1 MLVLKKFSR
10 NFSIIELISMILLT
24 ILFIFVGDRKIIIG
38 LPFLVIILYGMLK
51 NENKRKI
58 INQNLGM
65 FGAILYIFGL
75 SFSDYSGNRGNI
87 LMIISFL
94 TNIFYYK
101 NTKIELGYKKVMYM
115 FILIFSLGIIWTCFS
130 YDGLHSIGRF
140 IKVNKRFIDMFLL
153 INIIKEKKEFL
164 ILEKVFLF
172 CGGLVGGYYIYDY
185 VKNLKTLSMNL
196 GYRFGGFKNVAYSA
210 GLLMMVSLYVFGV
223 IWNTKSIKELKEKYY
238 YVIVLFLSL
247 SGLLLTKTR
256 AAILGFLAGVIFIVI
271 MKFSIKNFLLLLLAT
286 VIVFTALPKSI
297 KYRVTNI
304 TIKKDTE
311 NMNKVSDNFRRV
323 MWKGSIY
330 TWENNKIF
338 GAGARGTKYWVQK
351 YADENTDKDG
361 NILPG
366 ITRENF
372 SFGEAH
378 SIYLNLLAE
387 MGIFSILYFIQ
398 FFIFIPILI
407 LKNIGNSENMGE
419 KLGASSAIIGYF
431 VCGVVW
437 SIWGYFGTIQ
447 SIFQFM
453 LFILMFFY
461 INFNKMEK
469 KND

>member
-1 MLVLKKFSR
+1 MVIFKNNKFVN
-10 NFSIIELISMILLT
+10 NFNIIELMSITILM
-24 ILFIFVGDRKIIIG
+24 ILFIFVNDKKIIIG
-38 LPFLVIILYGMLK
+38 LPFLAIILYGMLK
-51 NENKRKI
+51 NKDKREI
-58 INQNLGM
+58 INKNLGIV
-65 FGAILYIFGL
+65 GAILFIFGL
-75 SFSDYSGNRGNI
+75 SFSEYSGDRGNI

-94 TNIFYYK
+94 TNVFYYK
-101 NTKIELGYKKVMYM
+101 NKKIELGYKRIMYM
-115 FILIFSLGIIWTCFS
+115 FILIFVLGIIWTCFS
-130 YDGLHSIGRF
+130 YDGLHSVGRF

-185 VKNLKTLSMNL
+185 IKNLKTLSMNL
-196 GYRFGGFKNVAYSA
+196 GYRFEGFKNIAYSA
-210 GLLMMVSLYVFGV
+210 GLLMMVSLYVIGV

-271 MKFSIKNFLLLLLAT
+271 MKFSIKNFLLLLVAT
-286 VIVFTALPKSI
+286 TIVFTALPKSI

-338 GAGARGTKYWVQK
+338 GAGARGTKYWIQK
-351 YADENTDKDG
+351 YADENVDKDG

-366 ITRENF
+366 ITRKGF
-372 SFGEAH
+372 TYGEAH

-398 FFIFIPILI
+398 FFIFIPMLI
-407 LKNIGNSENMGE
+407 LKNIKNKEDMGE
-419 KLGASSAIIGYF
+419 KLGASSAIVGYF
-431 VCGVVW
+431 IYGVVW

-453 LFILMFFY
+453 VFILMFFY
-461 INFNKMEK
+461 IKSRK
-469 KND
+469 IKIS

>member
-1 MLVLKKFSR
+1 
-10 NFSIIELISMILLT
+10 
-24 ILFIFVGDRKIIIG
+24 
-38 LPFLVIILYGMLK
+38 
-51 NENKRKI
+51 
-58 INQNLGM
+58 
-65 FGAILYIFGL
+65 
-75 SFSDYSGNRGNI
+75 
-87 LMIISFL
+87 
-94 TNIFYYK
+94 
-101 NTKIELGYKKVMYM
+101 
-115 FILIFSLGIIWTCFS
+115 
-130 YDGLHSIGRF
+130 
-140 IKVNKRFIDMFLL
+140 MFLL

-286 VIVFTALPKSI
+286 TIVFTALPKSI

-323 MWKGSIY
+323 MWKGSIH
-330 TWENNKIF
+330 TWKNNKIF
-338 GAGARGTKYWVQK
+338 GAGARGTKYWIQK

-366 ITRENF
+366 IARKNF
-372 SFGEAH
+372 SYGEAH

-398 FFIFIPILI
+398 FFIFIPMLI
-407 LKNIGNSENMGE
+407 LKNIKIKEDMGE
-419 KLGASSAIIGYF
+419 KLGASSAIVGYY
-431 VCGVVW
+431 VYGLVW
-437 SIWGYFGTIQ
+437 SIWGYYGTIQ
-447 SIFQFM
+447 SVFQFM
-453 LFILMFFY
+453 IFILIFFY
-461 INFNKMEK
+461 IKSRK
-469 KND
+469 IKIS

>member
-1 MLVLKKFSR
+1 MVIFKNNKFLN
-10 NFSIIELISMILLT
+10 NFNVVELISITILM
-24 ILFIFVGDRKIIIG
+24 ILFIFVDDKKIIIG

-51 NENKRKI
+51 NKDKREI
-58 INQNLGM
+58 INKNLGIV
-65 FGAILYIFGL
+65 GAILFIFGL
-75 SFSDYSGNRGNI
+75 SFSEYSGNRGNI

-94 TNIFYYK
+94 TNVFYYK
-101 NTKIELGYKKVMYM
+101 NKKIELGYKKVMYM
-115 FILIFSLGIIWTCFS
+115 FILIFILGIIWTSFS

-153 INIIKEKKEFL
+153 INIIKERKEFL

-185 VKNLKTLSMNL
+185 IKNLKTLSMNL
-196 GYRFGGFKNVAYSA
+196 GYRFEGFKNIAYSA

-286 VIVFTALPKSI
+286 TIVFTALPKSI

-311 NMNKVSDNFRRV
+311 NMNKISDNFRRV

-330 TWENNKIF
+330 TWKNNKIF
-338 GAGARGTKYWVQK
+338 GAGARGTEYWVQK

-366 ITRENF
+366 ITRK
-372 SFGEAH
+372 SFTYGEAH
-378 SIYLNLLAE
+378 SIYLNMLAE

-398 FFIFIPILI
+398 LFIFIPMLI
-407 LKNIGNSENMGE
+407 IKNLRNSENRGE
-419 KLGASSAIIGYF
+419 KLGASSAIVGYY
-431 VCGVVW
+431 VYGLVW
-437 SIWGYFGTIQ
+437 SIWGYYGTIQ
-447 SIFQFM
+447 SVFQFM
-453 LFILMFFY
+453 IFVLMFFY
-461 INFNKMEK
+461 IKSRK
-469 KND
+469 IKIS